1 MIINDSDIDGAA
13 AQVAGGLTTP
23 GTPATATPAAQ
34 TVANPFEP
42 ATPTRQV
49 RPVREAAALDAAAG
63 AVVDGQR
70 TQLRTS
76 LYDSLLANP
85 DVAARATQ
93 ISRKTGIPPDV
104 AERNYPEAKRNADL
118 NEYDQL
124 LTSSPRL
131 AAYLGIPQQA
141 RMAHDDVPALSG
153 VESFIGQV
161 RGPDASF
168 MSVASGLLGSFGTGA
183 RMAREGIRMQLADL
197 FGSDAVRADAQ
208 RQYSQASLEADVNRP
223 EFESSTAQGVYGG
236 GESILRMAPG
246 LAASILTRSPA
257 PTLAAA
263 GIQTE
268 AEAYGK
274 YRNRGATA
282 GQALAGAVGEGA
294 VEVGTELLPM
304 SFLTKQFGRVGA
316 GHFITGLLAREVPG
330 EQIATFAQDA
340 IDTAIAN
347 PDKTWDQFLKER
359 PGAAYQTLVA
369 TLTQSGIMGG
379 ASAIAG
385 RAGRKQ
391 RMADDADHNAEM
403 LAQIAA
409 QAEASK
415 LRGRDTESF
424 AQFVK
429 QAAEDGP
436 VTDVYLSAATLN
448 QSGLDLAAIAE
459 LSPSI
464 AAQFNDALETGGDM
478 RIPVE
483 EFAASLSG
491 PDIAPVLIPHLR
503 TDPGAMTQAEAAT
516 YMQTQGETLQ
526 ADVER
531 TLGVQQADSTFKTS
545 RDAVT
550 AQVAGQLAQANRFTP
565 EVNQAYAS
573 LVGNFYAVQAA
584 KLGITPEQM
593 AKRYPLQVRAER
605 LVGAMT
611 LDQSPKVEEFTDL
624 GSGFTVDGKTLMR
637 NGAPVGDVKLEVESG
652 GKGTP
657 HLVVRDIRIKSPG
670 KGTGTT
676 ALAAI
681 MGKAAQYGMPVALT
695 TESMLGKAHQKRLRA
710 YYEKLGFKKNRGSDK
725 VPGVTEEYVWTPPN
739 TLNQTGNERGQ
750 ISFGTDITQTPSII
764 TLLKNAD
771 LSTALHEFGHLFL
784 EIQADIA
791 RRPDAPD
798 SVKQDMQAT
807 LDWLGVADQAAWD
820 AMTIDQKRQQ
830 HEQFARGF
838 EAYLFEGAAPS
849 VEMAGVFQRFRAWML
864 NVYQSLSKL
873 NVQLTD
879 EVRGVFDRM
888 LASNE
893 QITEAE
899 TLGGHQ
905 GMFTSKP
912 EFMTDEEWR
921 SYQNLGMQAT
931 QNAVHE
937 LETRSLR
944 DMQWLDNAKARKL
957 RELQRDAAT
966 KRKVVRTEVE
976 TEVMSEP
983 INQAREF
990 LKTTKLDAA
999 GMAEQYGGEG
1009 DKYAL
1014 LDWKPIERMVGR
1026 DGVNPDMVAEMFGY
1040 TSGDQLVRE
1049 LLTAPTAAEAIR
1061 ERTDQRMLERYGD
1074 LTNPERLARA
1084 TEAALADAARQRF
1097 LAAELAALERAN
1109 NAREDA
1115 DRTNT
1120 QGRRI
1125 TVATLPRA
1133 AKAFAEATIAR
1144 LRVRD
1149 IKPAQYTSAAA
1160 RAARSAEAAFKKGE
1174 IEQAAVEKRNQLIQS
1189 YAARAATDALTEV
1202 DKAVAYF
1209 KKFGGDGPRKALATD
1224 YLDQIDAL
1232 LERFDL
1238 RTGQSL
1244 RAIDRRK
1251 SLLAWAESQRDQGFE
1266 PEIPAEL
1273 LDEAQRKSYKDMT
1286 MEELRGLVDT
1296 VKQIEHLG
1304 RLKNRLLTA
1313 KDQRQYEAI
1322 RDDIV
1327 KSIDEH
1333 AGDRQADTRS
1343 PTTTGGRVMQGLKKF
1358 WAAHI
1363 KIATLAR
1370 VLDGGRDGGPVWEYF
1385 VRGANEAGDNEVT
1398 MRAAATLALSD
1409 IMAPVLKLG
1418 KMGGKGVFFPS
1429 INRSLNRESRI
1440 VIALNFGN
1448 ESNIQR
1454 LLGGEGWT
1462 REQVKPVLDSL
1473 TKAEWDAVQAIWD
1486 HFESY
1491 RPLIEAKEKRV
1502 YGRAPQWLDPTPVQT
1517 THGAYK
1523 GGYYPVKYDPNA
1535 SQRAEE
1541 HIDAEGAQRQL
1552 QGAYTSATT
1561 RRSFTKTRAEEVV
1574 GRPLLYSL
1582 AGLYSG
1588 VNDVIHDLNWHEWL
1602 IDTNRLLRSQS
1613 IDRAIREHYGPE
1625 MKSQFKSWVND
1636 IAEGDKGAAN
1646 AGEVALGKLRQNV
1659 SVAGLGFNVM
1669 SAAMQGLGI
1678 TQSIVRVGPAW
1689 IGKGIMQYL
1698 SAPIATTR
1706 TTSLKSDFMRNRQ
1719 RTRYRELNELRNKVQ
1734 AEITLDDTIKQYAYV
1749 LMMRAQQMVDV
1760 PTWTGAYDK
1769 AIAEGNDE
1777 KRSVA
1782 LADQAVIDA
1791 QGGGQLKDVAAIER
1805 GGPALKL
1812 FTVFYSFMN
1821 TAFNLGVGQTMTAK
1835 SKAKLASDYLL
1846 LYTVPAVLGLALK
1859 NAITPG
1865 GDDDWDWGKLARD
1878 MTAAQISYLMGL
1890 MVVVRE
1896 FGEIAKI
1903 ATGVPSFGYQGPA
1916 GVRIVGDTA
1925 KFVKEAGQGEFDEGM
1940 RKASVNI
1947 VSDLTGLPGA
1957 QINRT
1962 ITGAEALAQ
1971 GKTDNPAALAL
1982 GYQEKK

>member
-1 MIINDSDIDGAA
+1 MITAPDSDFDSAA
-13 AQVAGGLTTP
+13 AQVSNGLTAP
-23 GTPATATPAAQ
+23 GAAPAVRQASPAPIKQ
-34 TVANPFEP
+34 
-42 ATPTRQV
+42 
-49 RPVREAAALDAAAG
+49 AAAFDAAAG

-70 TQLRTS
+70 TRLRSS
-76 LYDSLLANP
+76 LYESLMANP
-85 DVAARATQ
+85 DMAARATQ
-93 ISRKTGIPPDV
+93 LSRQTGIPSDV

-118 NEYDQL
+118 NEYDKL
-124 LTSSPRL
+124 LSSSPRL

-161 RGPDASF
+161 RGPEASF
-168 MSVASGLLGSFGTGA
+168 GSVASGLMGSFGTGA

-223 EFESSTAQGVYGG
+223 AFESSTAQAVYGG

-246 LAASILTRSPA
+246 LAASILTRSAA

-263 GIQTE
+263 GVQTE

-274 YRNRGATA
+274 YRNRGATP
-282 GQALAGAVGEGA
+282 GQALAGAAGEGA

-304 SFLTKQFGRVGA
+304 SFLTQQFGRVGA

-340 IDTAIAN
+340 IDTAVAN
-347 PDKTWDQFLKER
+347 PDKTWAQFLEER
-359 PGAAYQTLVA
+359 PGAAYQTLVS

-385 RAGRKQ
+385 RVGRQQ
-391 RMADDADHNAEM
+391 RLVEDADHNALM
-403 LAQIAA
+403 LEQIAA
-409 QAEASK
+409 QSEASK

-436 VTDVYLSAATLN
+436 VQDVYLSAATLN
-448 QSGLDLAAIAE
+448 QSGLDLAAIAAA
-459 LSPSI
+459 SPSI

-503 TDPGAMTQAEAAT
+503 TDPAAMTQAEAAT

-531 TLGVQQADSTFKTS
+531 TLGVQQTDSTFKTS

-593 AKRYPLQVRAER
+593 AERYPLQVRAEG
-605 LVGAMT
+605 VAGDNT
-611 LDQSPKVEEFTDL
+611 LDQAGEQP
-624 GSGFTVDGKTLMR
+624 
-637 NGAPVGDVKLEVESG
+637 
-652 GKGTP
+652 
-657 HLVVRDIRIKSPG
+657 
-670 KGTGTT
+670 
-676 ALAAI
+676 
-681 MGKAAQYGMPVALT
+681 
-695 TESMLGKAHQKRLRA
+695 RA
-710 YYEKLGFKKNRGSDK
+710 
-725 VPGVTEEYVWTPPN
+725 
-739 TLNQTGNERGQ
+739 Q
-750 ISFGTDITQTPSII
+750 ISFGNDITTTPSVIS
-764 TLLKNAD
+764 LFQQSD
-771 LSTALHEFGHLFL
+771 LTGFLHESGHFFL
-784 EIQADIA
+784 EVTNSMANMA
-791 RRPDAPD
+791 DAPTP
-798 SVKQDMQAT
+798 VREDMDAV
-807 LDWLGVADQAAWD
+807 LKWLGVPDQAAWD
-820 AMTIDQKRQQ
+820 AKSIEEKRAQ

-838 EAYLFEGAAPS
+838 EAYLFEGRAPS

-899 TLGGHQ
+899 VLGGHQ

-976 TEVMSEP
+976 TEVMAEP
-983 INQAREF
+983 INLAREF
-990 LKTTKLDAA
+990 LKDTKITTASMEDLYA
-999 GMAEQYGGEG
+999 GEG
-1009 DKYAL
+1009 DRYAL
-1014 LDWKPIERMVGR
+1014 LDWKPIQKYTGR
-1026 DGVNPDMVAEMFGY
+1026 DGISADTAAEMFGF

-1061 ERTDQRMLERYGD
+1061 SETDQRMLERYGD
-1074 LTNPERLARA
+1074 LTSPERLARA
-1084 TEAALADAARQRF
+1084 TDAALADAARQRF
-1097 LAAELAALERAN
+1097 VAAELTALERAN
-1109 NAREDA
+1109 DAREDTGQTTA
-1115 DRTNT
+1115 

-1144 LRVRD
+1144 LQIRN
-1149 IKPAQYTSAAA
+1149 IKPAQYTAAAA
-1160 RAARSAEAAFKKGE
+1160 RAARAAAAAFKKGE
-1174 IEQAAVEKRNQLIQS
+1174 IAQAAVEKRNQLIQT

-1202 DKAVAYF
+1202 DKAVIYF
-1209 KKFGGDGPRKALATD
+1209 KRMGSEGARKALSPD

-1251 SLLAWAESQRDQGFE
+1251 SLLAWAEAQREQGFE

-1296 VKQIEHLG
+1296 IKQIEHLG

-1327 KSIDEH
+1327 KSIDEN
-1333 AGDRQADTRS
+1333 AGDRQASARA
-1343 PTTTGGRVMQGLKKF
+1343 PTTTAGRVAQGLRKF

-1370 VLDGGRDGGPVWEYF
+1370 VMDGGKDGGPVWEYF

-1418 KMGGKGVFFPS
+1418 KMGGKGIYFEGIPTADDKRLGKTGSSF
-1429 INRSLNRESRI
+1429 NREARI

-1462 REQVKPVLDSL
+1462 RAQVKPILDSL
-1473 TKAEWDAVQAIWD
+1473 TKQEWDAVQAIWD

-1502 YGRAPQWLDPTPVQT
+1502 YGRGPQWLDPAPVQT
-1517 THGAYK
+1517 THGEYK

-1535 SQRAEE
+1535 SIRAEE
-1541 HIDAEGAQRQL
+1541 HLDAEGAQRQL

-1613 IDRAIREHYGPE
+1613 IDRAIRQHYGPE
-1625 MKSQFKSWVND
+1625 FKAQFKSWVND
-1636 IAEGDKGAAN
+1636 IAEGDKGANN

-1669 SAAMQGLGI
+1669 SAAMQGLGL

-1689 IGKGIMQYL
+1689 VGKGIMQYL

-1706 TTSLKSDFMRNRQ
+1706 TASLKSDFMRNRQ

-1777 KRSVA
+1777 ARSVA

-1805 GGPALKL
+1805 GGQALKL

-1859 NAITPG
+1859 SAITPG
-1865 GDDDWDWGKLARD
+1865 DDGDDWEDLAKK
-1878 MTAAQISYLMGL
+1878 MAAAQISYLMGL

-1896 FGEIAKI
+1896 FGEIAKVM
-1903 ATGVPSFGYQGPA
+1903 TGQHSFGYQGPA
-1916 GVRIVGDTA
+1916 GVRIVGDA
-1925 KFVKEAGQGEFDEGM
+1925 LKFGKEASQGEFDEGM

-1957 QINRT
+1957 QINRS
-1962 ITGAEALAQ
+1962 ITGAEALAE

>member
-1 MIINDSDIDGAA
+1 MIINESDIDGAA

-23 GTPATATPAAQ
+23 GTATPTPQ
-34 TVANPFEP
+34 TVSNPFEGAAKP
-42 ATPTRQV
+42 A
-49 RPVREAAALDAAAG
+49 RPVREVVAIDAAAG

-70 TQLRTS
+70 TQLRSS
-76 LYDSLLANP
+76 LYSSLMANP

-93 ISRKTGIPPDV
+93 LSRRTGIPADV

-118 NEYDQL
+118 DEFDTL
-124 LTSSPRL
+124 LSSSPKL

-141 RMAHDDVPALSG
+141 RMAHDDTPALSG

-161 RGPDASF
+161 RGPEASF
-168 MSVASGLLGSFGTGA
+168 SSVVSGLLGSFGTGA
-183 RMAREGIRMQLADL
+183 RMAREGVRQQFSDLYDTLGLFSPESNQRMRGD
-197 FGSDAVRADAQ
+197 SQ
-208 RQYSQASLEADVNRP
+208 RQYSQANLEAATNRP

-246 LAASILTRSPA
+246 LAASILTRSPT
-257 PTLAAA
+257 PVLAAA

-274 YRNRGATA
+274 YRGRGATA
-282 GQALAGAVGEGA
+282 GEALAGAVGEGA

-304 SFLTKQFGRVGA
+304 SYLTKQFGRAGA
-316 GHFITGLLAREVPG
+316 GQFISGLLARELPS
-330 EQIATFAQDA
+330 EQVATLAQDA

-347 PDKTWDQFLKER
+347 PDKTWGQFLEER

-385 RAGRKQ
+385 RAGRQQ
-391 RMADDADHNAEM
+391 RMAEDAEHNADM
-403 LAQIAA
+403 LTQIAA

-424 AQFVK
+424 AEFVR

-436 VTDVYLSAATLN
+436 VADVYLSAATLN
-448 QSGLDLAAIAE
+448 QSGLDLAAIAD

-464 AAQFNDALETGGDM
+464 AAQFNDALATGGDI

-483 EFAASLSG
+483 EFAASLST
-491 PDIAPVLIPHLR
+491 PEIAPALIPHLR
-503 TDPGAMTQAEAAT
+503 TDPSAMTQAEATT
-516 YMQTQGETLQ
+516 YMQSQGEQLQ

-531 TLGVQQADSTFKTS
+531 TLGAQEADTAFKAS

-550 AQVAGQLAQANRFTP
+550 AQFAGQLAQANRFTP

-573 LVGNFYAVQAA
+573 LVGNFYAVQGA
-584 KLGITPEQM
+584 KLGITPEEM
-593 AKRYPLQVRAER
+593 AARYPLEVRA
-605 LVGAMT
+605 
-611 LDQSPKVEEFTDL
+611 D
-624 GSGFTVDGKTLMR
+624 
-637 NGAPVGDVKLEVESG
+637 
-652 GKGTP
+652 
-657 HLVVRDIRIKSPG
+657 
-670 KGTGTT
+670 
-676 ALAAI
+676 
-681 MGKAAQYGMPVALT
+681 
-695 TESMLGKAHQKRLRA
+695 
-710 YYEKLGFKKNRGSDK
+710 
-725 VPGVTEEYVWTPPN
+725 GVTGDN
-739 TLNQTGNERGQ
+739 TLNQGQQPRAQITFGN
-750 ISFGTDITQTPSII
+750 DITVTPTVIS
-764 TLLKNAD
+764 LFQQSD
-771 LSTALHEFGHLFL
+771 LTGFLHESGHFFL
-784 EIQADIA
+784 EVQNNMANMA
-791 RRPDAPD
+791 DAPTP
-798 SVKQDMQAT
+798 VREDMDAV
-807 LDWLGVADQAAWD
+807 LKWLGVPDQAAWD
-820 AMTIDQKRQQ
+820 AKSIEEKRAQ

-864 NVYQSLSKL
+864 SVYRSLSNL

-879 EVRGVFDRM
+879 EVRAVFDRM
-888 LASNE
+888 LATND

-899 TLGGHQ
+899 ALGGYE
-905 GMFTSKP
+905 GMFKNKP
-912 EFMTDEEWR
+912 EFMSDEEWR

-931 QNAVHE
+931 QNAVHD
-937 LETRSLR
+937 LETRTLR
-944 DMQWLDNAKARKL
+944 DMQWLTNAKSRKL

-976 TEVMSEP
+976 TEVMAEP

-990 LKTTKLDAA
+990 LKTSKLDAA
-999 GMAEQYGGEG
+999 GMADLYGGEG

-1026 DGVNPDMVAEMFGY
+1026 DGINPDTVAEMFGY
-1040 TSGDQLVRE
+1040 TSGDQLVRA

-1061 ERTDQRMLERYGD
+1061 EQTDQRMLERYGD
-1074 LTNPERLARA
+1074 LTNPEQLARA

-1115 DRTNT
+1115 GAKR
-1120 QGRRI
+1120 QGRRV

-1160 RAARSAEAAFKKGE
+1160 RAARAAEAAFKKGE

-1209 KKFGGDGPRKALATD
+1209 KKFGGDGARKALATD

-1251 SLLAWAESQRDQGFE
+1251 SLLSWAEAQREQGFE

-1296 VKQIEHLG
+1296 IKQIDHLG

-1327 KSIDEH
+1327 KSIDEN
-1333 AGDRQADTRS
+1333 AGNRQASARA
-1343 PTTTGGRVMQGLKKF
+1343 PTTTGGRIAQGLRRF

-1370 VLDGGRDGGPVWEYF
+1370 VMDGGKDGGPVWEYF
-1385 VRGANEAGDNEVT
+1385 VRGANEAGDNEVN
-1398 MRAAATLALSD
+1398 MRAAATLALTEITD
-1409 IMAPVLKLG
+1409 PVLNLG
-1418 KMGGKGVFFPS
+1418 KMGGKGKYFEGIPTADDKRLGKTGSSF
-1429 INRSLNRESRI
+1429 NREARM

-1462 REQVKPVLDSL
+1462 RAQVKPILDSL

-1502 YGRAPQWLDPTPVQT
+1502 YGRAPQWLEPAEVQT
-1517 THGAYK
+1517 IHGAYK
-1523 GGYYPVKYDPNA
+1523 GGYYPIKYDPNA
-1535 SQRAEE
+1535 SIRAEE

-1588 VNDVIHDLNWHEWL
+1588 VNDVIHDLSWHEWL

-1613 IDRAIREHYGPE
+1613 IDRAIRQHYGPE
-1625 MKSQFKSWVND
+1625 FKSQFKSWVND
-1636 IAEGDKGAAN
+1636 IAEGEKAMNGAIDLA
-1646 AGEVALGKLRQNV
+1646 AGFLRKNI
-1659 SVAGLGFNVM
+1659 SVAGLGFNAM

-1689 IGKGIMQYL
+1689 VGKGIMQYL

-1706 TTSLKSDFMRNRQ
+1706 TASLKSDFMRNRQ
-1719 RTRYRELNELRNKVQ
+1719 RTRFRELNELRNKVQ

-1769 AIAEGNDE
+1769 AIAGGNDE

-1805 GGPALKL
+1805 GGQVQKL

-1859 NAITPG
+1859 SAITPG
-1865 GDDDWDWGKLARD
+1865 DEGDDWDELAKK
-1878 MTAAQISYLMGL
+1878 MAAAQISYLMGL

-1896 FGEIAKI
+1896 FSEIGKI
-1903 ATGVPSFGYQGPA
+1903 MAGLHSFGYQGPA

-1957 QINRT
+1957 QINRS

>member
-13 AQVAGGLTTP
+13 AQVAGSMSAP
-23 GTPATATPAAQ
+23 GPAPAAAQ
-34 TVANPFEP
+34 PVANPFESAAP
-42 ATPTRQV
+42 ARQV
-49 RPVREAAALDAAAG
+49 RQVREPAAFDAAAG

-76 LYDSLLANP
+76 LYDSLMANP

-93 ISRKTGIPPDV
+93 LSRKTGIPPDV

-131 AAYLGIPQQA
+131 AAALGVPQFA
-141 RMAHDDVPALSG
+141 RMAHDDTQALSG

-168 MSVASGLLGSFGTGA
+168 SSVVSGLLGSFGTGA
-183 RMAREGIRMQLADL
+183 RMAREGVRMQLADL

-223 EFESSTAQGVYGG
+223 AFESSTAQAVYGG

-246 LAASILTRSPA
+246 LAASILTRSAA

-263 GIQTE
+263 GAQTE

-274 YRNRGATA
+274 YRGRGATA
-282 GQALAGAVGEGA
+282 GEALVGAAGEGA

-304 SFLTKQFGRVGA
+304 SFLTKQFGRAGA

-347 PDKTWDQFLKER
+347 PDKTWGQFLEDR

-385 RAGRKQ
+385 RAGRQQ

-403 LAQIAA
+403 LTQIAA

-459 LSPSI
+459 VSPSI
-464 AAQFNDALETGGDM
+464 AAQFNDALETGGDI

-483 EFAASLSG
+483 EFAANLST
-491 PDIAPVLIPHLR
+491 PEIAPALIPHLR
-503 TDPGAMTQAEAAT
+503 TDPGAMTQAEAKT
-516 YMQTQGETLQ
+516 YMQSQGEQLQ

-531 TLGVQQADSTFKTS
+531 TLSVDQGNTAFKAS

-550 AQVAGQLAQANRFTP
+550 AQIAEQLSSANRFTP
-565 EVNQAYAS
+565 EVNAAYAGM
-573 LVGNFYAVQAA
+573 VGNFYAVQAA
-584 KLGITPEQM
+584 RLGITPQEM
-593 AKRYPLQVRAER
+593 AQRYPLQVRAEG
-605 LVGAMT
+605 VA
-611 LDQSPKVEEFTDL
+611 
-624 GSGFTVDGKTLMR
+624 
-637 NGAPVGDVKLEVESG
+637 GD
-652 GKGTP
+652 
-657 HLVVRDIRIKSPG
+657 
-670 KGTGTT
+670 
-676 ALAAI
+676 
-681 MGKAAQYGMPVALT
+681 
-695 TESMLGKAHQKRLRA
+695 
-710 YYEKLGFKKNRGSDK
+710 
-725 VPGVTEEYVWTPPN
+725 N
-739 TLNQTGNERGQ
+739 TLNQGEQPRAQ
-750 ISFGTDITQTPSII
+750 ISFADDITSAPSVIS
-764 TLLKNAD
+764 LFQQSD
-771 LSTALHEFGHLFL
+771 LTSFLHESGHFFL
-784 EIQADIA
+784 EVQNSMANMA
-791 RRPDAPD
+791 DAPTP
-798 SVKQDMQAT
+798 VREDMDAV
-807 LDWLGVADQAAWD
+807 LKWLGVADQAEWNAKSAD
-820 AMTIDQKRQQ
+820 EKRAQ

-838 EAYLFEGAAPS
+838 EAYLFEGRAPS

-873 NVQLTD
+873 NVTLTD
-879 EVRGVFDRM
+879 DVRAVFDRM
-888 LASNE
+888 LATNE

-899 TLGGHQ
+899 ALGGHE
-905 GMFTSKP
+905 GMFKNKP
-912 EFMTDEEWR
+912 EFMSDDEWR

-931 QNAVHE
+931 QNAVHD
-937 LETRSLR
+937 LETRTLR
-944 DMQWLDNAKARKL
+944 DMQWLTNAKSRKL
-957 RELQRDAAT
+957 KELQRDAAT

-976 TEVMSEP
+976 TEVMAEP

-999 GMAEQYGGEG
+999 GMADLYSGEG

-1026 DGVNPDMVAEMFGY
+1026 DGISPDMAAEMFGY

-1049 LLTAPTAAEAIR
+1049 LLTAPTASEAIR
-1061 ERTDQRMLERYGD
+1061 ERTDKLMLERYGD

-1084 TEAALADAARQRF
+1084 TEAALADAARTRF
-1097 LAAELAALERAN
+1097 LAAELSALERAN
-1109 NAREDA
+1109 KAREESG
-1115 DRTNT
+1115 RTT
-1120 QGRRI
+1120 AQGRRL

-1149 IKPAQYTSAAA
+1149 IKPAQYTRAAA
-1160 RAARSAEAAFKKGE
+1160 RAAKAADAAFKKGE
-1174 IEQAAVEKRNQLIQS
+1174 IEQAAVEKRNQLIQT
-1189 YAARAATDALTEV
+1189 YAARAAADALTEV

-1209 KKFGGDGPRKALATD
+1209 KKFGGDGARKALATD

-1244 RAIDRRK
+1244 RNIDRRK
-1251 SLLAWAESQRDQGFE
+1251 SLLAWAESQREQGFE

-1286 MEELRGLVDT
+1286 MEELRGLYDT
-1296 VKQIEHLG
+1296 IKQIDHLG

-1313 KDQRQYEAI
+1313 KDQRQYEAV
-1322 RDDIV
+1322 RDDLV
-1327 KSIDEH
+1327 KSIDEN
-1333 AGDRQADTRS
+1333 AGDRQAVTRT
-1343 PTTTGGRVMQGLKKF
+1343 PTTNVGRAVAGLKRF
-1358 WAAHI
+1358 WAAHL

-1370 VLDGGRDGGPVWEYF
+1370 VLDGGKDGGLMWEHF
-1385 VRGANEAGDNEVT
+1385 VRNANEAGDHEVT
-1398 MRAAATLALSD
+1398 MRAAATQALSD
-1409 IMAPVLKLG
+1409 IMAPVFKLG
-1418 KMGGKGVFFPS
+1418 KMGGKGQFFPS
-1429 INRSLNRESRI
+1429 VGRSFNRESRI
-1440 VIALNFGN
+1440 AIALNFGN

-1462 REQVKPVLDSL
+1462 REQVKPILDSL
-1473 TKAEWDAVQAIWD
+1473 TKQEWDAVQAVWD

-1491 RPLIEAKEKRV
+1491 RPMIEAKEKRV
-1502 YGRAPQWLDPTPVQT
+1502 YGRAPQWLEPAPVQT
-1517 THGAYK
+1517 THGEYK
-1523 GGYYPVKYDPNA
+1523 GGYYPVKYDPAA
-1535 SQRAEE
+1535 SIRAEE
-1541 HIDAEGAQRQL
+1541 HLDAEGAQRQL

-1561 RRSFTKTRAEEVV
+1561 RRSFTKTRAEAVV

-1588 VNDVIHDLNWHEWL
+1588 VNDVIHDLSWHEWL

-1625 MKSQFKSWVND
+1625 VKAQFKSWVND
-1636 IAEGDKGAAN
+1636 IAEGEKGAAN
-1646 AGEVALGKLRQNV
+1646 AGEIALGKLRQNV
-1659 SVAGLGFNVM
+1659 SVAGLGYNVM

-1678 TQSIVRVGPAW
+1678 TQSIVRVGPGW
-1689 IGKGIMQYL
+1689 IGKGIMQYIA
-1698 SAPIATTR
+1698 SPIQSTR
-1706 TTSLKSDFMRNRQ
+1706 NANFKSEFMRNRQ

-1734 AEITLDDTIKQYAYV
+1734 GQVSVDDAIKQHAYV

-1769 AIAEGNDE
+1769 AVAGGNDE
-1777 KRSVA
+1777 ARSVA
-1782 LADQAVIDA
+1782 MADQAVIDA
-1791 QGGGQLKDVAAIER
+1791 QGGGQVKDVAAIER
-1805 GGPALKL
+1805 GGQALKL

-1846 LYTVPAVLGLALK
+1846 LYTVPAVLGYALK
-1859 NAITPG
+1859 QAITPG
-1865 GDDDWDWGKLARD
+1865 DSGDDDDMDKLARRL
-1878 MTAAQISYLMGL
+1878 AAEQLTYLMSL
-1890 MVVVRE
+1890 MVITRE
-1896 FGEIAKI
+1896 FAEVGKI
-1903 ATGVPSFGYQGPA
+1903 MAGQQTFGYQGPA
-1916 GVRIVGDTA
+1916 GVRIVGDAA
-1925 KFVKEAGQGEFDEGM
+1925 KFAKEAGQGELDEGF
-1940 RKASVNI
+1940 RKATVNI
-1947 VSDLTGLPGA
+1947 VGDLTGLPGA

-1962 ITGAEALAQ
+1962 ITGAEALAN